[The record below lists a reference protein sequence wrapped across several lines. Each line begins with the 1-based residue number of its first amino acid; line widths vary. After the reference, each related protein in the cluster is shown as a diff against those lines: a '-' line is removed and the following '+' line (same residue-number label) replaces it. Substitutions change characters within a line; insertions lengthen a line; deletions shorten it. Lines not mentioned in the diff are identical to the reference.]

1 VGLVEGATFV
11 DGIEVVQLAAHEQ
24 RADDAQ
30 LGAEGG
36 PQRSGLRF
44 ARIKADA

>member
-36 PQRSGLRF
+36 QQ
-44 ARIKADA
+44 